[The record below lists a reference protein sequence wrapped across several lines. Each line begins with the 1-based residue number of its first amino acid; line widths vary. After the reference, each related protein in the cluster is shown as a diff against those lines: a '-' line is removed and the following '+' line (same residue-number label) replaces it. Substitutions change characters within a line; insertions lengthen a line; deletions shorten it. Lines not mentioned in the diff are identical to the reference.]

1 MNIERL
7 KPKLDIIKIFLCDKY
22 FVIIEKTILPIVLPI
37 NVNTPIKPIL
47 NLSHSILNSL
57 TQL

>member
-7 KPKLDIIKIFLCDKY
+7 KPTLEESNIVLCVKY
-22 FVIIEKTILPIVLPI
+22 LVIIEKTILPIVFPMKVKTPI
-37 NVNTPIKPIL
+37 NPIL
-47 NLSHSILNSL
+47 NLSHSILYSL